1 MRSERR
7 RIGMLVGGTTLVL
20 VVALGVRPVSGE
32 RIVAAYV
39 LVLAAIAIAALV
51 RALAAGPP
59 LASPFETALSRA
71 PERPG
76 RPPEL
81 IRIERELTLG
91 TSSAGHL
98 HSRLAPLLRDAAAAR
113 LGRGL
118 TRERV
123 GDEAWELVRPDRQEP
138 DDRNAPGISLRRV
151 RSVIETLERL

>member
-1 MRSERR
+1 
-7 RIGMLVGGTTLVL
+7 MLVGGTTLVL

-39 LVLAAIAIAALV
+39 LALAAIAIAALV
-51 RALAAGPP
+51 RALAGGPP
-59 LASPFETALSRA
+59 HASPFEAALSSA
-71 PERPG
+71 PESPG

-98 HSRLAPLLRDAAAAR
+98 HNRLVPLLREAAAAR
-113 LGRGL
+113 LGREL

-151 RSVIETLERL
+151 RAVIAALERL